1 MTTDPIQNIPPPTLN
16 PKKQVMLFAQ
26 GVETAEALSG
36 KIVLL
41 FQLCEEQLSPQ
52 PHYDFGL
59 RVRLSMHSVA
69 GGGWAVC
76 VCGFCCILFT

>member
-1 MTTDPIQNIPPPTLN
+1 
-16 PKKQVMLFAQ
+16 MLFAQ
-26 GVETAEALSG
+26 GLETAEELSG

-59 RVRLSMHSVA
+59 RVR
-69 GGGWAVC
+69 
-76 VCGFCCILFT
+76 FF

>member
-1 MTTDPIQNIPPPTLN
+1 
-16 PKKQVMLFAQ
+16 MLFAQ

-59 RVRLSMHSVA
+59 RVR
-69 GGGWAVC
+69 
-76 VCGFCCILFT
+76 F

>member
-1 MTTDPIQNIPPPTLN
+1 MTTMMIMLTLSQQKNIHPTTN
-16 PKKQVMLFAQ
+16 QTQVMLFAQ

-59 RVRLSMHSVA
+59 RVR
-69 GGGWAVC
+69 
-76 VCGFCCILFT
+76 F

>member
-1 MTTDPIQNIPPPTLN
+1 
-16 PKKQVMLFAQ
+16 MLFAQ

-59 RVRLSMHSVA
+59 RVRLRFGA
-69 GGGWAVC
+69 A
-76 VCGFCCILFT
+76 

>member
-1 MTTDPIQNIPPPTLN
+1 MIMYVGLIHNTPIIHTTKRNKINHDH
-16 PKKQVMLFAQ
+16 QVMLFAQ
-26 GVETAEALSG
+26 GVETAEELSG

-59 RVRLSMHSVA
+59 RVRTRTSVYA
-69 GGGWAVC
+69 PSSPW
-76 VCGFCCILFT
+76 